1 MADWPSF
8 FSRSAGHRLNFLTRV
23 FPERQILVRDNG
35 KIRCFKIS
43 SFQQLGFT
51 ASIAVCV
58 LWAMLSTAAYLD
70 RAHQLN
76 SKEDEISQRAQ
87 ELEGLK
93 ANYQAAFGRLDE
105 FQRVFASITCE
116 ITDIQ
121 DSLLKITERSVTTKR
136 GAIVGAMPRLDPDP
150 SGCRVTATTAPAL
163 DQQDADGNSGDTRRI
178 VGSLKDT
185 TASDR
190 EILRHRVG
198 QLDQALDKLRASH
211 GAFLQNTANLTALKI
226 GELEKTLAA
235 VGVDARN
242 VGHDVDRRQA
252 GGNFH
257 MLFGK
262 GGPFIAAKHG
272 VAQPDPVD
280 FNPVALF
287 NTHADRLD
295 SLNTALRNLPLAA
308 PLVDFE
314 VTSPFGSRNDPI
326 NAMTG
331 IHEGVD
337 LGAPTGTPVMATG
350 DGEVVWSGWRD
361 RYGLMV
367 EIDHG
372 MGVHTRYAHLSKA
385 LVTSGERIKRGA
397 TLGMV
402 GETGRTTGPHLHYEV
417 RMGDQATN
425 PMKFITAGQNVFK
438 TQ

>member
-1 MADWPSF
+1 LAEWPF
-8 FSRSAGHRLNFLTRV
+8 YFSRIVGRRLSFLKRA

-35 KIRCFKIS
+35 KIHCFKLS
-43 SFQQLGFT
+43 TVQQLAVT
-51 ASIAVCV
+51 ASISVCV

-70 RAHQLN
+70 RAQQLA
-76 SKEDEISQRAQ
+76 SKQDEISQRAQ

-105 FQRVFASITCE
+105 FQDVFASITCE

-121 DSLLKITERSVTTKR
+121 DSLLRITERSVAPKR

-150 SGCRVTATTAPAL
+150 SGCRVTTAGPPAPRDQSTASPAT
-163 DQQDADGNSGDTRRI
+163 TRRI
-178 VGSLKDT
+178 VGSLKEQ
-185 TASDR
+185 ASPDR
-190 EILRHRVG
+190 EVLRNRVG
-198 QLDQALDKLRASH
+198 QLDQALDRLRASH

-226 GELEKTLAA
+226 GELEKTLAS

-242 VGHDVDRRQA
+242 VGHDTDRRQA
-252 GGNFH
+252 GGSFH

-272 VAQPDPVD
+272 VAQPENVE
-280 FNPVALF
+280 FNPIALF

-295 SLNTALRNLPLAA
+295 SLTTALRNLPLAA
-308 PLVDFE
+308 PLGEFE
-314 VTSPFGSRNDPI
+314 ITSPFGSRNDPI

-337 LGAPTGTPVMATG
+337 LGAPTGTPVVATG
-350 DGEVVWSGWRD
+350 DGEVVWAGWRD

-367 EIDHG
+367 ELDHG
-372 MGVHTRYAHLSKA
+372 MGVHTRYAHLSKG
-385 LVTSGERIKRGA
+385 LVNAGERVKRGA
-397 TLGMV
+397 TIGLV